1 MALFKVGFCLL
12 LSFLLTSCTGESRV
26 EKNETAELHMQIAIS
41 HMQKEN
47 YPLALKELLIAQDL
61 SPRDAAIQ
69 ANLAHVYFMRERYD
83 LSEQHYKRAI
93 DLQPT
98 FTDAKNN
105 LARVYIE
112 TSQNRQAETLLK
124 EVLADLTY
132 SDYHRAYANYGVL
145 EFNRKR
151 YKTAISYLKRALEK
165 DRENCY
171 SHVYL
176 GRSYL
181 ELKENL
187 LAVSQLEKAISFC
200 TPIDVDDAHYY
211 SAIALFRNNQ
221 KDRAIFRFEELIK
234 LFPNSK
240 YLDRTRKMLEVLKKG
255 TL

>member
-1 MALFKVGFCLL
+1 MLAG
-12 LSFLLTSCTGESRV
+12 CTTVRE
-26 EKNETAELHMQIAIS
+26 EKNETADLHMQVAIA

-47 YPLALKELLIAQDL
+47 YPLALKELLIAQEL

-69 ANLAHVYFMRERYD
+69 ANLGHVYFMRERFD
-83 LSEQHYKRAI
+83 LSEQHYKRALS
-93 DLQPT
+93 LQPN

-112 TSQNRQAETLLK
+112 TSQNRLAEALLK
-124 EVLADLTY
+124 EVLLDLTY
-132 SDYHRAYANYGVL
+132 VDFPRAYANYGVL

-151 YKTAISYLKRALEK
+151 YKVAINYLKRALEK

-171 SHVYL
+171 THVYL
-176 GRSYL
+176 GRSFL

-187 LAVSQLEKAISFC
+187 LAVAQLEKAVLFC
-200 TPIDVDDAHYY
+200 SPLEIEDGHYY
-211 SAIALFRNNQ
+211 SAIALYRNSQ

-240 YLDRTRKMLEVLKKG
+240 YIDRSRKMLEVLRKG
-255 TL
+255 DL